1 VTVDC
6 PGFKEL
12 ERMPGSCLRCG
23 RVEIAHAEAAEPV
36 HNLRDPL
43 FEDQA
48 LRMIAGR
55 SANPQ
60 IQRLVSE
67 RLDWGDREY
76 AGLFNRRGDDGL
88 KEAADEAIDGI
99 AWLFLQL
106 QNRELDGDAR
116 EYVMRACTAFAEAHR
131 ELAAA
136 RACSSGY

>member
-1 VTVDC
+1 
-6 PGFKEL
+6 
-12 ERMPGSCLRCG
+12 MPHSCVRCG
-23 RVEIAHAEAAEPV
+23 RVELAHSAHETPAV
-36 HNLRDPL
+36 NLRDPL

-55 SANPQ
+55 SANPHIHQ
-60 IQRLVSE
+60 LVSE

-99 AWLFLQL
+99 AWLFLHL
-106 QNRELDGDAR
+106 QNRVLDGDAR
-116 EYVMRACTAFAEAHR
+116 EYVMRACSAFAEAHR

-136 RACSSGY
+136 RACAR